1 MSTDQFIWF
10 VEHVIEYTCVSF
22 ASWENFTSALKKI
35 PRTFADLESGM
46 AWPYLIASLLIAY
59 GLFVLSRRR
68 RTDTFQSFYKFL
80 FPSHVYQH
88 PSAVLDYKFYAV
100 SLVLDALVIGPIILG
115 IAVVGYKMTMAFSTW
130 LLWLPPATMPQSYLI
145 GAVFGLFLLS
155 DFMFYVSHYL
165 FHKIPMLWAFHVV
178 HHSAEV
184 LTPITARRFHPME
197 ILVGAVMQAPVAGAT
212 SFLYQALSAHDR
224 QITLIFGVSIF
235 VFVFA
240 LSGRHL
246 RHSHIWLSYGP
257 VVSWLLI
264 SPAQHQI
271 HHSVDP
277 RHRDKNF
284 GERFALWDALFG
296 TLYVPAKRE
305 ILQVGL
311 PDADYREFVAVRQL
325 YLAPFR
331 NAFREC
337 IRSVQKHLSVGLFLE
352 RVR

>member
-1 MSTDQFIWF
+1 MSTDQFIWL

-22 ASWENFTSALKKI
+22 ASRENFTSALKNI

-46 AWPYLIASLLIAY
+46 AWPYLIVSLLIAY

-68 RTDTFQSFYKFL
+68 RTDTVQSFCKFL

-115 IAVVGYKMTMAFSTW
+115 IAVVGYKMTMAFSAW
-130 LLWLPPATMPQSYLI
+130 LSWLPPATMPQSYLI
-145 GAVFGLFLLS
+145 GAAFGLFLLS
-155 DFMFYVSHYL
+155 DLMFYVSHYL

-197 ILVGAVMQAPVAGAT
+197 TLVGAVMQAPVAGAT

-271 HHSVDP
+271 IIVLILGTAIITLARDLPCGMPCSGRCMFLKNARFCRSACLMPTIGSLQQSVNCILP
-277 RHRDKNF
+277 RSEMPLGNVSGRSINIC
-284 GERFALWDALFG
+284 RWA
-296 TLYVPAKRE
+296 
-305 ILQVGL
+305 
-311 PDADYREFVAVRQL
+311 
-325 YLAPFR
+325 YL
-331 NAFREC
+331 
-337 IRSVQKHLSVGLFLE
+337 
-352 RVR
+352 